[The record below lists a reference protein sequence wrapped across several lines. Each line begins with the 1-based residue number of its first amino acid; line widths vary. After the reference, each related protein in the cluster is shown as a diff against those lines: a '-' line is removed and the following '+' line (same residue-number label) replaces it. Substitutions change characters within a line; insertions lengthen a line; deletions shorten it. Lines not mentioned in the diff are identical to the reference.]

1 MLPHQARG
9 RGDKARA
16 LALAR
21 RESQS
26 LAEQAC
32 LPLASACFFFLE
44 RGVRPSIGTSLP
56 ATFARAALAL
66 PDSKLQHSDTYG
78 RLSDRR
84 KGSPRG
90 HGEGER
96 GGCKGRVVNPLHL
109 SPFPPRLLFLRPAF
123 ASSSF
128 SFGDSFHSSLF
139 SLLLS
144 FLLRGQPATRENAR
158 ERKRVRSGG
167 VGGGTEKSCRVT
179 LCAPF
184 SLLLLS
190 PLFFP
195 HPLSPLPALPPPPK
209 LETVQ
214 DRPLPAHAPARLD
227 PVRLLAPPGKSEAP
241 RPASRVLRRRGLR
254 RVPQARHVRLG
265 CRLPARA
272 RRLRVLAAPGALP
285 HAAVH

>member
-1 MLPHQARG
+1 MPPHQARG

-128 SFGDSFHSSLF
+128 SFGDSFHCLFFPFCSLF
-139 SLLLS
+139 FFEGSL
-144 FLLRGQPATRENAR
+144 RRERMRARENAF
-158 ERKRVRSGG
+158 GAGGWG
-167 VGGGTEKSCRVT
+167 VG
-179 LCAPF
+179 
-184 SLLLLS
+184 
-190 PLFFP
+190 
-195 HPLSPLPALPPPPK
+195 
-209 LETVQ
+209 
-214 DRPLPAHAPARLD
+214 
-227 PVRLLAPPGKSEAP
+227 
-241 RPASRVLRRRGLR
+241 RRK
-254 RVPQARHVRLG
+254 
-265 CRLPARA
+265 
-272 RRLRVLAAPGALP
+272 AAA
-285 HAAVH
+285 